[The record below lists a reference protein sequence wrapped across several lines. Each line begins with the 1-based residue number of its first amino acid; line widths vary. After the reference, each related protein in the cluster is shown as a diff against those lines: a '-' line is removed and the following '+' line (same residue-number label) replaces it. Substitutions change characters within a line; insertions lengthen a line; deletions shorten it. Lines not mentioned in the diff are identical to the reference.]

1 MKQLSILFLLL
12 AFTASAQAK
21 VTSNKKLLHELHVLT
36 IKGFLYEMLESQE
49 TSIKKQVAPKFARA
63 IVWFEKIHK
72 HKKTYE
78 IWELKTEDASLIK
91 GSIRYISDMASGD
104 HGGNKVQ
111 IEDMLNRWYIMG
123 KHLVAE
129 YKEKKGKVSWKLEVQ
144 EPKTKASKGKK
155 K

>member
-1 MKQLSILFLLL
+1 
-12 AFTASAQAK
+12 
-21 VTSNKKLLHELHVLT
+21 
-36 IKGFLYEMLESQE
+36 
-49 TSIKKQVAPKFARA
+49 
-63 IVWFEKIHK
+63 
-72 HKKTYE
+72 
-78 IWELKTEDASLIK
+78 
-91 GSIRYISDMASGD
+91 MASGD